1 MTGATADLDRDD
13 LGRPTAALGW
23 SDLLSVSAYWLA
35 ITTLMGA
42 LSVIIIP
49 RFVEAV
55 VGPSSEPLAAPA
67 GALLTIP
74 GVLIAIVVQPT
85 IGAISDHTRT
95 RLGRRK
101 PYILVGTLLDMVFL
115 SLAAWAF
122 MAGSYWAFMGAVVLL
137 QFSSNLAQGPYQGYV
152 PDLVPTSQVGVASGL
167 LGAAQMAGQ
176 LGGPAL
182 ATLFLVVLHFPL
194 GIFVTVGAIELATML
209 VTVLR
214 VPDRPGPPT
223 ELSLVER
230 ARSAWGTDILAERD
244 FVWLLVSRLF
254 VLIGLTTLLPFGVFY
269 IQNALGMGP
278 DEAATAVN
286 PLLGVLLVVALL
298 TSVPGG
304 RISTRIGRKPVIFG
318 AVACGA
324 VSAAGMAVAPS
335 YPLLLVAIIPLGVC
349 LGVFLAVDWALM
361 TDIIPKAESGRY
373 MGISNVV
380 TAGSGLLANA
390 SGALLAAGVIVATGS
405 ANLGYRSIMGLMI
418 IEFALGA
425 WALAHVHE
433 PDSRRNRGPDAGQT
447 PELDPAS
454 PEPEATVSL
463 AVG

>member
-1 MTGATADLDRDD
+1 MSTESGEPTGLTDRDT
-13 LGRPTAALGW
+13 LGRPTAQLSWA
-23 SDLLSVSAYWLA
+23 DLLSVSAYWLA

-74 GVLIAIVVQPT
+74 GVLIAILVQPT
-85 IGAISDHTRT
+85 VGAISDHTRT

-101 PYILVGTLLDMVFL
+101 PYILAGTLLDMVFL
-115 SLAAWAF
+115 AFAAWAF
-122 MAGSYWAFMGAVVLL
+122 LNQTYWGFMAAVVLL
-137 QFSSNLAQGPYQGYV
+137 QFSSNFAQGPYQGYV
-152 PDLVPTSQVGVASGL
+152 PDLVPTRQVGVASGL

-182 ATLFLVVLHFPL
+182 ATLFLVVLDQPV
-194 GIFVTVGAIELATML
+194 GIFVTVAVIELLTML
-209 VTVLR
+209 VTVVR
-214 VPDRPGPPT
+214 VPDRPGPRT
-223 ELSLVER
+223 DRTLAQR
-230 ARSAWGTDILAERD
+230 ARAAWGTDILAERD

-269 IQNALGMGP
+269 IQNALGTSA

-286 PLLGVLLVVALL
+286 PLLGILLLVALL

-304 RISTRIGRKPVIFG
+304 RLSTRIGRKPVIY
-318 AVACGA
+318 VAIAAGA
-324 VSAAGMAVAPS
+324 VSAALMAVVPS
-335 YPLLLVAIIPLGVC
+335 YPLLLGAIVPLGVC

-390 SGALLAAGVIVATGS
+390 SGALLAAAVILATSNAG
-405 ANLGYRSIMGLMI
+405 LGYRSIMLLMVL
-418 IEFALGA
+418 EFAIGA
-425 WALAHVHE
+425 WALSHVRE
-433 PDSRRNRGPDAGQT
+433 PGR
-447 PELDPAS
+447 DPVA
-454 PEPEATVSL
+454 L
-463 AVG
+463 AFTSS

>member
-1 MTGATADLDRDD
+1 MTSERIPSERDD
-13 LGRPTAALGW
+13 FGRPTAPLSWA
-23 SDLLSVSAYWLA
+23 DLLSVSAYWLA

-74 GVLIAIVVQPT
+74 GVLIAILVQPT
-85 IGAISDHTRT
+85 VGAISDHTRT

-101 PYILVGTLLDMVFL
+101 PYILAGTLLDMVFL
-115 SLAAWAF
+115 AFAAWAF
-122 MAGSYWAFMGAVVLL
+122 INGNYWAFMAAVVLL
-137 QFSSNLAQGPYQGYV
+137 QFSSNFAQGPYQGYV
-152 PDLVPTSQVGVASGL
+152 PDLVPTRQVGVASGL

-182 ATLFLVVLHFPL
+182 ATLFLVILDVPL
-194 GIFVTVGAIELATML
+194 GIFVSVALIELVTML
-209 VTVLR
+209 ITVLR
-214 VPDRPGPPT
+214 VPDRSGPPT
-223 ELSLVER
+223 PLSLTQR
-230 ARSAWGTDILAERD
+230 ASAAWGTDILAERD

-286 PLLGVLLVVALL
+286 PLLGVLLAVALL

-304 RISTRIGRKPVIFG
+304 RLSTRIGRKPVIFG

-324 VSAAGMAVAPS
+324 VSAALMAVVPS
-335 YPLLLVAIIPLGVC
+335 YVLLLLAIIPLGAC
-349 LGVFLAVDWALM
+349 LGTFLAVDWALM

-405 ANLGYRSIMGLMI
+405 ANLGYRSIMLLMI
-418 IEFALGA
+418 VEFALGA
-425 WALAHVHE
+425 WALSHVRE
-433 PDSRRNRGPDAGQT
+433 PGRDRADQ
-447 PELDPAS
+447 PAA
-454 PEPEATVSL
+454 EPAP
-463 AVG
+463 AP

>member
-1 MTGATADLDRDD
+1 MTATTADQHRDE
-13 LGRPTAALGW
+13 LGRPTTPLSW
-23 SDLLSVSAYWLA
+23 PDLLSVSAYWLA

-74 GVLIAIVVQPT
+74 GVLIAILVQPT
-85 IGAISDHTRT
+85 VGAISDHTRT

-101 PYILVGTLLDMVFL
+101 PYILAGTLLDMVFL
-115 SLAAWAF
+115 AFAAWAF
-122 MAGSYWAFMGAVVLL
+122 MAGSYWAFMAAVVLL
-137 QFSSNLAQGPYQGYV
+137 QFSSNFAQGPYQGYV
-152 PDLVPTSQVGVASGL
+152 PDLVPTRQVGVASGL

-182 ATLFLVVLHFPL
+182 ATLFLVILRFPL
-194 GIFVTVGAIELATML
+194 GIFIAVGAIELATML

-214 VPDRPGPPT
+214 VPDRPGSAIDQ
-223 ELSLVER
+223 SLLER
-230 ARSAWGTDILAERD
+230 AKSAWGTDILAERD

-269 IQNALGMGP
+269 MQNALGMSP
-278 DEAATAVN
+278 DDAATAVN
-286 PLLGVLLVVALL
+286 PLLGVLLLVALL

-304 RISTRIGRKPVIFG
+304 RISTRVGRKPVIFA
-318 AVACGA
+318 AVAAGA
-324 VSAAGMAVAPS
+324 LSAALMAVVPS
-335 YPLLLVAIIPLGVC
+335 YGLLLVAIIPLGAC

-380 TAGSGLLANA
+380 TAGSGLVANA
-390 SGALLAAGVIVATGS
+390 TGALLAAGVIIVTRS
-405 ANLGYRSIMGLMI
+405 ANLGYRSIMVLMI
-418 IEFALGA
+418 IEFAVGA

-433 PDSRRNRGPDAGQT
+433 PGRIERAARIGEPC
-447 PELDPAS
+447 S
-454 PEPEATVSL
+454 P
-463 AVG
+463 

>member
-1 MTGATADLDRDD
+1 MTSLPAEPEPSAVAPGGIVPAGGRRATEPGDKRDG
-13 LGRPTAALGW
+13 LGRPTAHLGAY
-23 SDLLSVSAYWLA
+23 DLFAVSAYWLA

-55 VGPSSEPLAAPA
+55 IGPSSEPLAAPA

-74 GVLIAIVVQPT
+74 GVLIAILVQPT

-101 PYILVGTLLDMVFL
+101 PYILAGTLLDMVFL
-115 SLAAWAF
+115 AFAAWAF
-122 MAGSYWAFMGAVVLL
+122 LNGSYWAFMAAVMLL
-137 QFSSNLAQGPYQGYV
+137 QFSSNFAQGPYQGYV
-152 PDLVPTSQVGVASGL
+152 PDLVPSAQVGVASGL

-176 LGGPAL
+176 LGGPTL
-182 ATLFLVVLHFPL
+182 ATLFLVVLDFPV
-194 GIFVTVGAIELATML
+194 GIFIAVAVIELATML
-209 VTVLR
+209 LTVLH
-214 VPDRPGPPT
+214 VPDRPGPST
-223 ELSLVER
+223 ELSLAQR
-230 ARSAWGTDILAERD
+230 ARAAWGTDILAERD
-244 FVWLLVSRLF
+244 FVWLLASRLF

-269 IQNALGMGP
+269 IQNALGMAR

-286 PLLGVLLVVALL
+286 PVLGVLLLVALL

-304 RISTRIGRKPVIFG
+304 RISGRIGRKPVIYA
-318 AVACGA
+318 AVVAGA
-324 VSAAGMAVAPS
+324 VSAALISVVPS
-335 YPLLLVAIIPLGVC
+335 YALLLVAIIPLGLC

-390 SGALLAAGVIVATGS
+390 SGALLAAGVILATGS
-405 ANLGYRSIMGLMI
+405 ANLGYRSIMLLMI
-418 IEFALGA
+418 VEFALGA
-425 WALAHVHE
+425 WALSHVRE
-433 PDSRRNRGPDAGQT
+433 PRR
-447 PELDPAS
+447 S
-454 PEPEATVSL
+454 
-463 AVG
+463 

>member
-1 MTGATADLDRDD
+1 MAPMASPTADLDRDS
-13 LGRPTAALGW
+13 LGRPTAHLGW
-23 SDLLSVSAYWLA
+23 ADLLAVSAYWLA

-74 GVLIAIVVQPT
+74 GVLIAILVQPT
-85 IGAISDHTRT
+85 IGAISDNTRT

-101 PYILVGTLLDMVFL
+101 PYILAGTLLDMVFL
-115 SLAAWAF
+115 AFAAWAF
-122 MAGSYWAFMGAVVLL
+122 MEGSYWAFMGAVMLL
-137 QFSSNLAQGPYQGYV
+137 QFSSNFAQGPYQGYV
-152 PDLVPTSQVGVASGL
+152 PDLVPSSQVGIASGL

-182 ATLFLVVLHFPL
+182 ATLFLVILDFPL
-194 GIFVTVGAIELATML
+194 GIFLAVGLIELATMT

-223 ELSLVER
+223 TKSLAQRGR
-230 ARSAWGTDILAERD
+230 AAWGTDILAERD
-244 FVWLLVSRLF
+244 FLWLLLSRLF

-269 IQNALGMGP
+269 LQNALGMSR
-278 DEAATAVN
+278 DAAATAVN
-286 PLLGVLLVVALL
+286 PLLAVLLAVALL

-304 RISTRIGRKPVIFG
+304 RISGSVGRKPVIYV
-318 AVACGA
+318 AVAAGA
-324 VSAAGMAVAPS
+324 LSAALMAIVPS
-335 YPLLLVAIIPLGVC
+335 YALLLVAIIPLGAC

-380 TAGSGLLANA
+380 TAGSGLVANA
-390 SGALLAAGVIVATGS
+390 TGALLAAGVIVLTGN
-405 ANLGYRSIMGLMI
+405 ANLGYRSIMALMV
-418 IEFALGA
+418 IEFAIGA
-425 WALAHVHE
+425 WALAHVRE
-433 PDSRRNRGPDAGQT
+433 PGR
-447 PELDPAS
+447 
-454 PEPEATVSL
+454 
-463 AVG
+463 